1 MNSIAFSAPLV
12 FNATSTSRRARVFS
26 SRSVLYRRSTR
37 CLPSVAS
44 QRATWIANA
53 MYGKDGTPDASAEDE
68 RLQSEL
74 QAKVNELFGG
84 RQNVT
89 IDMKKDSDV
98 RFIVRRS
105 TSYDRK
111 SESPEV
117 QWLRSPRYIMTFIIV
132 VSVVTGAFFTALYYS
147 GAVHGYDL
155 SDNRHFEMPTYGKDS
170 YIDPYE
176 MLRKEQLRR
185 QGPGPQNEMFQSQ
198 IQQN

>member
-1 MNSIAFSAPLV
+1 MNFAAFSTPLIID
-12 FNATSTSRRARVFS
+12 NASTSRRTRVFS
-26 SRSVLYRRSTR
+26 SRSVPSRCTR
-37 CLPSVAS
+37 CVPNTTS
-44 QRATWIANA
+44 QRVKWTSNA

-84 RQNVT
+84 RQNIT

-105 TSYDRK
+105 AGYGKK
-111 SESPEV
+111 SASPEV
-117 QWLRSPRYIMTFIIV
+117 QWVRSPRYIMTFIVV
-132 VSVVTGAFFTALYYS
+132 VSIVTGAFFTALYYS

-176 MLRKEQLRR
+176 LLRKEQLRA
-185 QGPGPQNEMFQSQ
+185 QGPNSQERTFQN
-198 IQQN
+198 

>member
-1 MNSIAFSAPLV
+1 MIFPAFATPLV
-12 FNATSTSRRARVFS
+12 IDPVSTIRRPQVFS
-26 SRSVLYRRSTR
+26 SKSVFLRRSTR
-37 CLPSVAS
+37 CVPSTAS
-44 QRATWIANA
+44 QRVTWAANA

-84 RQNVT
+84 RQNIT

-105 TSYDRK
+105 TGYDGK
-111 SESPEV
+111 SESPEL
-117 QWLRSPRYIMTFIIV
+117 QWLRSPRYIMSFIIV
-132 VSVVTGAFFTALYYS
+132 VSIVTGAFFTALYYS

-176 MLRKEQLRR
+176 LLQKEQLRAE
-185 QGPGPQNEMFQSQ
+185 GSGPQERTL
-198 IQQN
+198 QN